1 MSKKTS
7 ALLACIATYSIFGF
21 SFLFSKSAL
30 ELASPFVLLAYRF
43 WAAFIVLNIILL
55 TGKQK
60 ITLKGKPVGKLMMLG
75 IVQPVIYY
83 TCETYGIEK
92 TSSSFSGIILGL
104 IPVAGLVFGRIF
116 LKEKSSAFHI
126 ICAILSVT
134 GVTLTTVGGT
144 IKFSIL
150 GIALLLIAM
159 MSSAL
164 YTVISRD
171 ISKQFT
177 PFERTYVMFTLGCV
191 FFTAVA
197 VIQNKNNLSAIITPA
212 FDTEFMISVLYL
224 AVVSSVC
231 AFLLLNFAVNYIS
244 IATVSIF
251 SNFCTVISV
260 LAGILIMHDSFCG
273 LQIVGIIIVLISV
286 FGISIPNKKAN

>member
-1 MSKKTS
+1 MGKK
-7 ALLACIATYSIFGF
+7 ALASLACIATYSIFGF
-21 SFLFSKSAL
+21 SFLFSKNAL
-30 ELASPFVLLAYRF
+30 GLASPFILLAYRF

-75 IVQPVIYY
+75 VVQPVIYY

-116 LKEKSSAFHI
+116 LKEKSSVFHI
-126 ICAILSVT
+126 ICAVLSVT

-150 GIALLLIAM
+150 GTVLLLIAM
-159 MSSAL
+159 MSSSL
-164 YTVISRD
+164 YTVISRE
-171 ISKQFT
+171 ISQQFT
-177 PFERTYVMFTLGCV
+177 PFERTYVMFALGCM
-191 FFTAVA
+191 FFTIIAL
-197 VIQNKNNLSAIITPA
+197 IQNGDNLSAIISPA
-212 FDTEFMISVLYL
+212 KDMGFLFSVLYL

-231 AFLLLNFAVNYIS
+231 AFLLLNFAVNHIS
-244 IATVSIF
+244 VATVSIF

-260 LAGILIMHDSFCG
+260 LAGILIMHDSFG
-273 LQIVGIIIVLISV
+273 ALQIAGIIIVLISV
-286 FGISIPNKKAN
+286 FGISIPNKKVN